1 MNERRNHFINEEH
14 TEFLYWIHEPDGNY
28 RSTILVAGVDASK
41 EWLEMINEDYNRE
54 YLNDRYQEALI
65 DYNFVIKRQRFESGI
80 SDSHDQVAK
89 SDPYEELAD
98 PIGSILNVLFPEE
111 AVTNTQMKE
120 KFSWALSQ
128 LQPQQVK
135 LLEDYY
141 IFHKTMQQIADEE
154 NAANGTNIKHQAITN
169 RMNKIFLRFEK
180 LMPEYGS
187 TAKRRKSS
195 K

>member
-1 MNERRNHFINEEH
+1 MNEHKNRFIDAEH
-14 TEFLYWIHEPDGNY
+14 TKFLYWVHQLDGSWS
-28 RSTILVAGVDASK
+28 STILVAGVDASK
-41 EWLEMINEDYNRE
+41 EFLEAINDDFNRE
-54 YLNDRYQEALI
+54 YLNDRYQEDLI
-65 DYNFVIKRQRFESGI
+65 DYNFIIKRQRFESGI
-80 SDSHDQVAK
+80 SDLHDQVAK

-98 PIGSILNVLFPEE
+98 PIGSIIDVLFPE
-111 AVTNTQMKE
+111 VTEDSEMVK
-120 KFSWALSQ
+120 KFTWALTQ
-128 LQPQQVK
+128 LQPQQVQ
-135 LLEDYY
+135 LLVDYY

>member
-1 MNERRNHFINEEH
+1 MNEHKNRFIDAEH
-14 TEFLYWIHEPDGNY
+14 TKFLYWVHQLDGSWS
-28 RSTILVAGVDASK
+28 STILVAGVDASK
-41 EWLEMINEDYNRE
+41 EFLEAINDDFNRE
-54 YLNDRYQEALI
+54 YLNDRYQEDLI
-65 DYNFVIKRQRFESGI
+65 DYNFIIKRQRFESGV
-80 SDSHDQVAK
+80 SDLHDQVAK

-98 PIGSILNVLFPEE
+98 PIGSIIDVLFPE
-111 AVTNTQMKE
+111 VKE
-120 KFSWALSQ
+120 DSEMAKKFTWALTQ
-128 LQPQQVK
+128 LQPQQVQ
-135 LLEDYY
+135 LLVDYY